1 MAGLDRRSA
10 ARRLRRRD
18 AALDERAR
26 PEPSRPA
33 GTDLKPQ
40 IRHIV
45 LLMMENHS
53 FDNYLGC
60 LGRGEGLPDRPPVN
74 QAKDG
79 RAVPAHPFSVTTQTA
94 DVPSQSWRSSHVQF
108 GGGHNDGFVTT
119 IEDLTP
125 GADRTLGMGYWQE
138 KDLPFYYGL
147 ARTFPLADRWFS
159 SCLGPTFPNRRF
171 LLAAT
176 ANGLIDD
183 AIAGIIDYPATG
195 TIFDVLNRH
204 GITWANYH
212 HVPPGRLWRS
222 QLGARGRRILTLA
235 FGGFVPRIDYRIRGE
250 IRCTANMY
258 PLGLVRT
265 IGHLRHIERFF
276 SDAAA
281 RRLPAVSIVD
291 PDFAHCSEENPQDIQ
306 LGESFAADV
315 IDAVFGGEGW
325 EHTLLLWFYD
335 EHGGYYDHVVPPAAV
350 EPDGVLP
357 QSLVDGRGAWPWL
370 ARHLHLFPALRRQDH
385 TSGRYDR
392 FGFRVPAVVVS
403 PYARPG
409 HVSSTVYDHTS
420 ALRLIEEKWNLPPL
434 TRRDAAAGSP
444 WEMVDLDRPP
454 AFGEPSPLP
463 APAVPHAWRRVGG
476 LYPSLGR
483 DQGRTSDQRKP
494 TSGPTVQPP

>member
-1 MAGLDRRSA
+1 MPLTPGAVVVAYTDGLIERRGKSLDEGFALLCGAVRPEHPQQVCFRIMETLVGRNPPQDDIAVLALRRYDSGEHDRAHHLTRNGRLRASRNVRRVLARLRGRAMRWERLVSGLDRRSA

-26 PEPSRPA
+26 PEPNRPA

-53 FDNYLGC
+53 FDNYLGR

-79 RAVPAHPFSVTTQTA
+79 RAVPAHPFSTTTQTVN
-94 DVPSQSWRSSHVQF
+94 VPSQSWRSSHVQF
-108 GGGHNDGFVTT
+108 GGGHNDGFVSA

-183 AIAGIIDYPATG
+183 AIASIIDYPATG

-212 HVPPGRLWRS
+212 HVPPGRLWRT

-235 FGGFVPRIDYRIRGE
+235 FGGFVPLD
-250 IRCTANMY
+250 
-258 PLGLVRT
+258 
-265 IGHLRHIERFF
+265 
-276 SDAAA
+276 
-281 RRLPAVSIVD
+281 RLP
-291 PDFAHCSEENPQDIQ
+291 H
-306 LGESFAADV
+306 
-315 IDAVFGGEGW
+315 
-325 EHTLLLWFYD
+325 
-335 EHGGYYDHVVPPAAV
+335 
-350 EPDGVLP
+350 
-357 QSLVDGRGAWPWL
+357 
-370 ARHLHLFPALRRQDH
+370 
-385 TSGRYDR
+385 
-392 FGFRVPAVVVS
+392 
-403 PYARPG
+403 
-409 HVSSTVYDHTS
+409 
-420 ALRLIEEKWNLPPL
+420 
-434 TRRDAAAGSP
+434 
-444 WEMVDLDRPP
+444 
-454 AFGEPSPLP
+454 
-463 APAVPHAWRRVGG
+463 
-476 LYPSLGR
+476 
-483 DQGRTSDQRKP
+483 QR
-494 TSGPTVQPP
+494 